1 MKKTRYN
8 TTEQMK
14 DSVVYKTAADFSKG
28 LVRVGDIENDGTPLV
43 VCYYR
48 PNNQQYLLSLWVD
61 CADNTDR
68 WIFVTVK
75 SSDILAYMNKTISMH
90 RIVIEE
96 KPSLVLSLSNTAQ
109 RRKNIS
115 ILQRF
120 PEDCSTDYYFDSN
133 YCKEERIIRQF
144 IVHNPSV

>member
-1 MKKTRYN
+1 MN
-8 TTEQMK
+8 NA
-14 DSVVYKTAADFSKG
+14 VVYKTIADFSKG

-48 PNNQQYLLSLWVD
+48 PNSQQYILSLWVD
-61 CADNTDR
+61 CIDNRDK
-68 WIFVTVK
+68 WIFVSVK
-75 SSDILAYMNKTISMH
+75 SSDILAYMNKTIPMH

-96 KPSLVLSLSNTAQ
+96 KPSIVLSYSNNSP
-109 RRKNIS
+109 RNNSIS
-115 ILQRF
+115 VLKQF

-144 IVHNPSV
+144 IVKNP

>member
-1 MKKTRYN
+1 MSIADAMN
-8 TTEQMK
+8 
-14 DSVVYKTAADFSKG
+14 DSVMYKTIADFSKG

-48 PNNQQYLLSLWVD
+48 PYNQQYILSLWVD
-61 CADNTDR
+61 CIGNNNK
-68 WIFVTVK
+68 WIFVSVK
-75 SSDILAYMNKTISMH
+75 SSDILAYMNKAIPMH

-96 KPSLVLSLSNTAQ
+96 KPSIILSYSKSSPRNDSLS
-109 RRKNIS
+109 
-115 ILQRF
+115 ILKQF

-144 IVHNPSV
+144 IVKNP

>member
-1 MKKTRYN
+1 METRYN
-8 TTEQMK
+8 TTGKMN
-14 DSVVYKTAADFSKG
+14 DSVVYKSIADFSKG

-61 CADNTDR
+61 CVDKTDK

-75 SSDILAYMNKTISMH
+75 SSDILAYMNKAISMH

-96 KPSLVLSLSNTAQ
+96 KPSLVLSLSNSPQ
-109 RRKNIS
+109 RRKSIS
-115 ILQRF
+115 VLQSF

-144 IVHNPSV
+144 IVKNP